1 MTAEETH
8 IAAPQE
14 PANAPGRAEMPV
26 EGRAGADAVSGSNE
40 FISWGARSDVGL
52 VRGHNEDSFL
62 LRTPLFVVSD
72 GMGGHAAG
80 EVASSIAVETIGERA
95 PGTADDVLLGAAVEA
110 ANANVIKAA
119 EEGVG
124 KPGMG
129 CTATAVLIEKNHMAV
144 AHVGDSRAY
153 VLHHGT
159 LVRITHDHSYVE
171 ELVDAGEITADEART
186 HPSRSIIT
194 RALGSDPDMYAD
206 HFSLEVNDG
215 DRIIL
220 CSDGLSS
227 MISDSE
233 IESLSVSS
241 ATPQQAA
248 DNLVAAALTAGG
260 ADNVTV
266 VVVDVV
272 DDGLADAARKRLAK
286 RVAAFSGVIVSM
298 LLIATLI
305 TVSFIRGEWYLGI
318 NGDTVGL
325 YRGVQGSVLGV
336 STSELVGT
344 SAVRVSDLPVA
355 LQDQLEQGIRVS
367 NEQAGRDAIASYH
380 QQIDE
385 EKTRAAEIAETARS
399 ETDEGAL
406 DASGATQDSDAQD
419 TQEDTTET
427 QAAQTQEDGGE

>member
-1 MTAEETH
+1 MTPAE
-8 IAAPQE
+8 AQMAPAQE
-14 PANAPGRAEMPV
+14 PANAPGRAEVPV
-26 EGRAGADAVSGSNE
+26 EGRVGADAVSGANE

-80 EVASSIAVETIGERA
+80 EVASSIAVETVGERA

-110 ANANVIKAA
+110 ANMAVIEAA
-119 EEGVG
+119 EQGIG

-129 CTATAVLIEKNHMAV
+129 CTVTSVLIEKNKMAV

-153 VLHHGT
+153 VLRQGT
-159 LVRITHDHSYVE
+159 LVRVTHDHSYVE
-171 ELVDAGEITADEART
+171 ELVDSGQITADEART

-215 DRIIL
+215 DRVIL

-227 MISDSE
+227 MISDAE
-233 IESLSVSS
+233 IEALAVSS

-266 VVVDVV
+266 VVVDVLN
-272 DDGLADAARKRLAK
+272 DGIADAARRRLFH
-286 RVAAFSGVIVSM
+286 RAAILSGVIVA
-298 LLIATLI
+298 LLALSLLFA
-305 TVSFIRGEWYLGI
+305 VALVRSEWYLGV
-318 NGDTVGL
+318 NGTTVGL
-325 YRGVQGSVLGV
+325 YRGIKGEFLGV
-336 STSELVGT
+336 PTSELVGT
-344 SAVRVSDLPVA
+344 SSVELSDLPTSV
-355 LQDQLEQGIRVS
+355 QDQLAQGIRVDS
-367 NEQAGRDAIASYH
+367 EEAGREVIDSYH
-380 QQIDE
+380 DQINA
-385 EKTRAAEIAETARS
+385 EKDRAAQIAETARA
-399 ETDEGAL
+399 E
-406 DASGATQDSDAQD
+406 SDP
-419 TQEDTTET
+419 
-427 QAAQTQEDGGE
+427 AAAEQNGGEQQ

>member
-1 MTAEETH
+1 MTSAEAQT
-8 IAAPQE
+8 APLQE
-14 PANAPGRAEMPV
+14 PTNAPGRAEIPV
-26 EGRAGADAVSGSNE
+26 EGRVGADAVSGSNE

-62 LRTPLFVVSD
+62 LRTPLFMVSD

-80 EVASSIAVETIGERA
+80 EVASSIAVETVGEQA

-110 ANANVIKAA
+110 ANMAVIEAA
-119 EEGVG
+119 EQGIG

-129 CTATAVLIEKNHMAV
+129 CTATAVIIEKNKMAV

-153 VLHHGT
+153 VLREGT
-159 LVRITHDHSYVE
+159 LVRVTHDHSYVE
-171 ELVDAGEITADEART
+171 ELVDSGQITADEART

-227 MISDSE
+227 MISDAE
-233 IESLSVSS
+233 IESVAVSS

-266 VVVDVV
+266 VVVDVLN
-272 DDGLADAARKRLAK
+272 DGLADAARRRLVRRAGIIGGVV
-286 RVAAFSGVIVSM
+286 VALVALAVLLAAALVRSEWFLGV
-298 LLIATLI
+298 
-305 TVSFIRGEWYLGI
+305 
-318 NGDTVGL
+318 NGTTVGL
-325 YRGVQGSVLGV
+325 YRGVSGSFLGAP
-336 STSELVGT
+336 TYELVGT
-344 SAVRVSDLPVA
+344 SSVELSDLPTSV
-355 LQDQLEQGIRVS
+355 QDQLAQGIRVDS
-367 NEQAGRDAIASYH
+367 EEAGREVIDSYH
-380 QQIDE
+380 DQINA
-385 EKTRAAEIAETARS
+385 EKDRAAEIAETARS
-399 ETDEGAL
+399 ETD
-406 DASGATQDSDAQD
+406 GATADDA
-419 TQEDTTET
+419 
-427 QAAQTQEDGGE
+427 GGDQQ

>member
-233 IESLSVSS
+233 IESLAVSS

-298 LLIATLI
+298 LLIAALI

-399 ETDEGAL
+399 ETDDDAL